1 MNPRLVWAL
10 FLLVLVAVCHAEHP
24 GHDSGEHDEHE
35 HSKHEDHDHSD
46 HHEHGSSHQHED
58 EHSSHEHEEHHD
70 SHEHTSKQHE
80 EHEHGPDHEHGDS
93 HERHG
98 SHESELKEFCRGE
111 CPEYEVLCH
120 NHEYDVRRYKSALWI
135 STTVSDPSLY
145 QGHVRGWNRL
155 HKYIRG
161 GNKEGVKMPYTAPLV
176 TQTREPQESPFHEV
190 TVSMPLPK
198 DMAKNP
204 PTPID
209 PHVVIDLVP
218 ESIVYVKKYRGRA
231 ARVGFVAERE
241 AKKFFTTLE
250 HHHEPFHGKN
260 DYFYIAQ
267 YDSSRAGSSD
277 PKMYNEIWVFAMNER
292 TFKWL
297 EFNDLNGHGEGLPH
311 CLHHDNRVGSWHK
324 MNQEDIPV
332 EALAR
337 RQCSETFCEAPKKC
351 PKYSAKAVKEVD
363 DETIQIREEKDLKAV
378 GVVPLT
384 CNFDTAM
391 HSSTGPLMQYLNET
405 GVPLSDV
412 AATMTAVVEK
422 RDDEDGKEGCGKF
435 YKVYFGMGGGSGK
448 PEDDY
453 TLSLNE
459 DLFKAPKTI
468 KVLHDGNAA
477 GGNNFYTKCFGG
489 NAYYEPTT
497 VTTTSKM
504 TMDKLRDA
512 KKCMLEDHF
521 TVIEYHSQSRLFDRF
536 NEINIDADLDCS
548 DQEGRPEFTFHLPLS
563 KGYHRD
569 EAKPVFGDRCTT
581 YECPNMSIAVRFEN
595 NLRLM
600 KHPAG
605 KWICSNSTGVS
616 CSYAQAWEKAL
627 QPILS
632 YINGK
637 NEDNVRMD
645 MTRPLYG
652 QGHTGEKGN
661 ECVKTF
667 TLCMYLP
674 VEHTE
679 NPPKPIDDHIG
690 IRTAD
695 KEIYWFQSVFV
706 GEPTPERMY
715 KSLTDMTEQLDDL
728 KPFGVDYSI
737 DGTELWFGGYDEP
750 GDEQGLHEIIIVDQQ
765 HIYWKPE
772 EKEGEEEEE
781 KEETDA
787 HDHDWVDLPKPE
799 GCNDET
805 CLDIHVTKEHEDFM
819 EIHFPKTKGVCQW
832 AKGCNKGTSGRSSF
846 LPLFKYFNGDNAENE
861 VIGDMTSP
869 IVVQIKTHSGEEE
882 GADMGACDREF
893 QTCARLPDAWIDQ
906 GKDIPKPNGE
916 GMSTFDNEG
925 ADAYAIS
932 LKGVTD
938 NSLEGTLAERMEEL
952 GQKLQ
957 EEGLEFDKDW
967 VLVFAYDTPFTPP
980 EDKVT
985 YMAFLK
991 PSGAKEG
998 GEMASDEASV
1008 EKPASDEE
1016 KPAEEKEGDDEGE
1029 KEEEPTEGDEE
1040 PTEGEEKSE
1049 DETEAPEEEGEDEE

>member
-1 MNPRLVWAL
+1 MNPRLVWAI
-10 FLLVLVAVCHAEHP
+10 FLLVLVAVSHAVHP
-24 GHDSGEHDEHE
+24 GHDSGEHDDHSHSHGDTGNNEHHDHGD
-35 HSKHEDHDHSD
+35 HSHSD
-46 HHEHGSSHQHED
+46 HHDDDGGHSSKEHD
-58 EHSSHEHEEHHD
+58 EHKHGDHD
-70 SHEHTSKQHE
+70 SHEG
-80 EHEHGPDHEHGDS
+80 HEHGPDEHGDS
-93 HERHG
+93 HEGHD

-111 CPEYEVLCH
+111 CPEFEVLCH
-120 NHEYDVRRYKSALWI
+120 THDYDVRRYKSALWI

-176 TQTREPQESPFHEV
+176 TQTRQPQESPFHEV

-204 PTPID
+204 PTPND

-218 ESIVYVKKYRGRA
+218 ESVMYVKKFRGRA

-241 AKKFFTTLE
+241 AKKFFTLLD
-250 HHHEPFHGKN
+250 HHHEPFHGMN

-267 YDSSRAGSSD
+267 YDSRSGSSD
-277 PKMYNEIWVFAMNER
+277 PKMYNEIWVFAINER

-297 EFNDLNGHGEGLPH
+297 EFNDLAGHGEGLPH
-311 CLHHDNRVGSWHK
+311 CLHHDDRIGSWHK
-324 MNQEDIPV
+324 MDQADIPV

-337 RQCSETFCEAPKKC
+337 RQCSETYCEAPKKC
-351 PKYSAKAVKEVD
+351 PKYSAKVVKEVD
-363 DETIQIREEKDLKAV
+363 DETITIREEKDLKAV

-384 CNFDTAM
+384 CNYDTAM
-391 HSSTGPLMQYLNET
+391 HSTPGPLMQYLNET
-405 GVPLSDV
+405 GIPLSDV
-412 AATMTAVVEK
+412 AATMTAIVEK
-422 RDDEDGKEGCGKF
+422 RDEIDGKEGCGKF

-453 TLSLNE
+453 TLDLNE
-459 DLFKAPKTI
+459 DLFHAPKTI
-468 KVLHDGNAA
+468 KALHGGEAT
-477 GGNNFYTKCFGG
+477 GGNNYYIKCFGG

-497 VTTTSKM
+497 VTATSKR
-504 TMDKLRDA
+504 TMEKLRDA
-512 KKCMLEDHF
+512 KKCMLEDHL

-563 KGYHRD
+563 KSYNRD

-581 YECPNMSIAVRFEN
+581 YECPEMSIAMRFEN

-600 KHPAG
+600 KHPAA
-605 KWICSNSTGVS
+605 KWVCSNSTDVS
-616 CSYAQAWEKAL
+616 CSYEQAWEKAL

-667 TLCMYLP
+667 TLCMYMP
-674 VEHTE
+674 KEYTE
-679 NPPKPIDDHIG
+679 NPPKPIDDNIG
-690 IRTAD
+690 LRSGD
-695 KEIYWFQSVFV
+695 KESYWFQSVFV
-706 GEPTPERMY
+706 GQPTPERLH
-715 KSLTDMTEQLDDL
+715 KSLTDMTEQLDAL

-737 DGTELWFGGYDEP
+737 DGQELWFGGYDDP
-750 GDEQGLHEIIIVDQQ
+750 DDEQGLYEIIVVDQQ
-765 HIYWKPE
+765 HIYWKAE
-772 EKEGEEEEE
+772 EKEGEEDEEE
-781 KEETDA
+781 TEETDK
-787 HDHDWVDLPKPE
+787 HEHDWVDLPKPT

-805 CLDIHVTKEHEDFM
+805 CLEIHVTKEHDDFM

-832 AKGCNKGTSGRSSF
+832 SKGCLKGSSGRSSF

-869 IVVQIKTHSGEEE
+869 IVVQVKTYSEEE
-882 GADMGACDREF
+882 ETEGVSVCEREY

-916 GMSTFDNEG
+916 GMSTVDDGGSE
-925 ADAYAIS
+925 AYAFA
-932 LKGVTD
+932 LKGVSD
-938 NSLEGTLAERMEEL
+938 AELAKTLTERIAEL
-952 GQKLQ
+952 SQKL
-957 EEGLEFDKDW
+957 EEKELEFNKDW
-967 VLVFAYDTPFTPP
+967 LMTFRYPTPFAPI
-980 EDKVT
+980 EEKVT

-991 PSGAKEG
+991 PSGETG
-998 GEMASDEASV
+998 GEDSED
-1008 EKPASDEE
+1008 KPASDE
-1016 KPAEEKEGDDEGE
+1016 GEGE
-1029 KEEEPTEGDEE
+1029 
-1040 PTEGEEKSE
+1040 SE
-1049 DETEAPEEEGEDEE
+1049 DEAEAPEGKGEDEE